1 MRRLKDDIGIVEDRT
16 AEWEIEF
23 NAEDW
28 QIFMHKKKTPNK
40 FIDIDTLVLTGK
52 GLLNGKLVPFI
63 IKTFYYIHDS
73 KVYAE
78 IACFD
83 HENSLGDIGTENFDD
98 SHTIHLN
105 LDIGSG
111 TYPDLDVVAM
121 DNIMGKNFES
131 FSDIHIY
138 YAYTLYQYRFTHE
151 L

>member
-23 NAEDW
+23 NTEW

-40 FIDIDTLVLTGK
+40 FIDIDTLVITGK

-63 IKTFYYIHDS
+63 IKTFYYMHDS

-83 HENSLGDIGTENFDD
+83 HENSSGDIGTENFDD
-98 SHTIHLN
+98 SHTIQLN
-105 LDIGSG
+105 SEGSG
-111 TYPDLDVVAM
+111 TYPNLDVVAM
-121 DNIMGKNFES
+121 DNIMGKGFES
-131 FSDIHIY
+131 LSDIHIY
-138 YAYTLYQYRFTHE
+138 YAYTLYQYRFSHE
-151 L
+151 V